1 MPKAHISLAVRH
13 GWLLTFPPSL
23 AIGRYTPLIEQAIR
37 RSARRGALSVL
48 HDAGRPDIL
57 QARGEGLKPTLK
69 GLGGCEMSSF
79 RARCFAG

>member
-1 MPKAHISLAVRH
+1 VRTRTAETVEFV
-13 GWLLTFPPSL
+13 LSEKRP
-23 AIGRYTPLIEQAIR
+23 ADREAIR

-69 GLGGCEMSSF
+69 GRGGCEMSSF
-79 RARCFAG
+79 RTRCSAD

>member
-1 MPKAHISLAVRH
+1 VKRMDELCSSSFCRRSA
-13 GWLLTFPPSL
+13 
-23 AIGRYTPLIEQAIR
+23 PLIEQTIR

-69 GLGGCEMSSF
+69 GLGGCEMLSF
-79 RARCFAG
+79 RTRCSAD